1 MRAAAIVK
9 LDLLNAPPSLSLSY
23 HVSIEFN
30 LNVLVAIEL
39 NFVSIN
45 FLWRVHLSDAT
56 VALCVCVSGVYECLL
71 CVSVCN
77 VCVLFGQQMQ

>member
-9 LDLLNAPPSLSLSY
+9 LDLLNAPPPPSSSLSY
-23 HVSIEFN
+23 LVSIEFN

-45 FLWRVHLSDAT
+45 FL
-56 VALCVCVSGVYECLL
+56 
-71 CVSVCN
+71 
-77 VCVLFGQQMQ
+77 